1 MQSEVESELLE
12 LRRDI
17 EAIANGAQ
25 LREAEWR
32 RLGLISTVSGIVI
45 SLIGAGFLVANV
57 MIERT
62 NANQSFH
69 DQLVMMGITFVILN
83 LPLMLL
89 GLALRKGYRPQP
101 VPRRKIDGRQDR
113 GGWTGAS

>member
-1 MQSEVESELLE
+1 MMQSEVESELLA

-17 EAIANGAQ
+17 DEIANAAQ

-57 MIERT
+57 
-62 NANQSFH
+62 
-69 DQLVMMGITFVILN
+69 ITD
-83 LPLMLL
+83 MT
-89 GLALRKGYRPQP
+89 GLAADSTRSRLSHFGSRCGIHTATVAQRLLYLA
-101 VPRRKIDGRQDR
+101 QDR
-113 GGWTGAS
+113 HRWTSESNGA